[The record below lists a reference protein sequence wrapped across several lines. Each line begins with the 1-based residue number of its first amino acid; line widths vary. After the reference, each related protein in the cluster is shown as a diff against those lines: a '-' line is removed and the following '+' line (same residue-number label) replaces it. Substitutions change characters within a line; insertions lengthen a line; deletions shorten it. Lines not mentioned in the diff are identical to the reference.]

1 MTDPTAIPVLAPVLR
16 EAVGVLVELRES
28 DSDSEVVEAATEVE
42 VPSAALRLMSVED
55 ASIVVEVS
63 PVAVVVSS
71 VAVVVSSVAV
81 VVSSVAIVVERVA
94 VVVKRVAVV
103 DVDDLSSDEQLPN
116 MLWHLIKSECQR
128 HLTEF
133 RGDNGQFG
141 STRIY
146 LRKAL
151 DHTYPSPQ
159 YVAFLP
165 QYPLAEQQSPNSLP

>member
-63 PVAVVVSS
+63 P